1 MLTPGPKAIEEWAIQ
16 FEKGFNSQ
24 TQRELTQEEAETLAM
39 LMVLHKDR
47 PACELDQDMIQDL
60 EENKWTGA
68 NILWRRIKYAHTYT
82 IDPTAALAL
91 GYIIQRPSQSTIIAN
106 YLQYKCFK
114 EQINHVTLEFIFEKV
129 FVIGV
134 LIGVPTDDY
143 YAEVWANQKLS
154 DGSNLLDQGKYADS
168 IRELPLKKYKS
179 FLVR

>member
-1 MLTPGPKAIEEWAIQ
+1 MITPGPKAIEEWAIQ
-16 FEKGFNSQ
+16 FETGFNPQ
-24 TQRELTQEEAETLAM
+24 TWREFTQDEAKTWAM

-68 NILWRRIKYAHTYT
+68 NILWRRIKYGHTYT

-91 GYIIQRPSQSTIIAN
+91 GYIIQRPGQSTIIAN

-114 EQINHVTLEFIFEKV
+114 EQINHVTLEFISEKV
-129 FVIGV
+129 FIM
-134 LIGVPTDDY
+134 GVPSEDY
-143 YAEVWANQKLS
+143 YAKVWANQKLQ

-168 IRELPLKKYKS
+168 IRELPPKKYKS

>member
-1 MLTPGPKAIEEWAIQ
+1 MITPGPKAIEEWAIQ

-24 TQRELTQEEAETLAM
+24 TWREFTQDEAETWAM
-39 LMVLHKDR
+39 LMILHKDR

-68 NILWRRIKYAHTYT
+68 NLLWRRVKYAHTYT

-91 GYIIQRPSQSTIIAN
+91 GYIIQRPGQSTIIAN

-114 EQINHVTLEFIFEKV
+114 EQVNHVTLEFISEKV
-129 FVIGV
+129 FVM
-134 LIGVPTDDY
+134 GVPTDDY
-143 YAEVWANQKLS
+143 YAKVWANQKLQ

-168 IRELPLKKYKS
+168 IRELPPKKYKS